1 MNDVND
7 KEFSTQY
14 QPISL
19 SELLQQGKSN
29 DEVDSSAELGDLV
42 DNDLLKDTDI
52 SMDDEPDE
60 EALISLGEVGLDLEK
75 VDYSKLPSYEIDMIK
90 TYLMDIGRFH
100 LLTGMEEVC
109 FFRKM
114 CQGDSKAKELIINSN
129 YRLVVNIAK
138 HYNGCGI
145 EFLDLI
151 QAGNEGL
158 LKAVDKFDYQKGY
171 KFSTYATW
179 WIRQSIT
186 RYIADH
192 ARLIR
197 IPVHMIETLNKLKK
211 IIINYTI
218 NLGRNASV
226 FEISNAMNITEERVE
241 FLLQL
246 LEDVISLDIPVGEDG
261 DSTLVEF
268 VKQQDENEP
277 FNVVAEALL
286 KEQLDQVL
294 ETLKPREK
302 QVVQL
307 RFGLNGNNSQ
317 TLEEIG
323 HKFGVTRERIRQIE
337 AKALKKLR
345 NSRKSKNLKEYLL

>member
-1 MNDVND
+1 MSPMWLDY
-7 KEFSTQY
+7 K
-14 QPISL
+14 
-19 SELLQQGKSN
+19 GKRHFLPT
-29 DEVDSSAELGDLV
+29 EMPE
-42 DNDLLKDTDI
+42 
-52 SMDDEPDE
+52 EP
-60 EALISLGEVGLDLEK
+60 
-75 VDYSKLPSYEIDMIK
+75 
-90 TYLMDIGRFH
+90 
-100 LLTGMEEVC
+100 
-109 FFRKM
+109 
-114 CQGDSKAKELIINSN
+114 
-129 YRLVVNIAK
+129 
-138 HYNGCGI
+138 
-145 EFLDLI
+145 
-151 QAGNEGL
+151 
-158 LKAVDKFDYQKGY
+158 QKGY

-345 NSRKSKNLKEYLL
+345 NSRKSKNLKNIYYESVVGEMAFVPSFKVGQVVTNQELVNEFKVGNMDGMRRSKATGTLVCSGQAFL